1 MILYLKLASL
11 EDDEFLKDVY
21 SYSHAVPST
30 ETRLCF
36 SLSNVGA
43 MWTGF
48 SIRKLIFFSPCMG
61 DAIFSLQIFLR
72 YFSMK
77 LLDFYLFC
85 ISLFV
90 VHMSWISIFDKHNYR
105 YLQVRL
111 IVWEAIMLSL
121 NGLSL

>member
-1 MILYLKLASL
+1 MILYLKLTSL

-61 DAIFSLQIFLR
+61 DAIFFTTNISWLFQHEAVRFLSFLYISLCCAHV
-72 YFSMK
+72 
-77 LLDFYLFC
+77 LDFDFRQTQL
-85 ISLFV
+85 
-90 VHMSWISIFDKHNYR
+90 
-105 YLQVRL
+105 
-111 IVWEAIMLSL
+111 
-121 NGLSL
+121 